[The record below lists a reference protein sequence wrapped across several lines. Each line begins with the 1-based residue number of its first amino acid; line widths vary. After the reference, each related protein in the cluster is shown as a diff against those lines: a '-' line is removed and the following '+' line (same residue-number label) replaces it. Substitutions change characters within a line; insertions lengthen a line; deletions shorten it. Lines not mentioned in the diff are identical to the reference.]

1 MELASK
7 KKKMDRKVVSEERG
21 KKWCE
26 RQKLG
31 WHLEKGGF
39 CKVKEIV
46 RISNWVVKLLVDA
59 KYLQMPKDFN
69 DIGVIMITELFLKLK
84 F

>member
-31 WHLEKGGF
+31 
-39 CKVKEIV
+39 
-46 RISNWVVKLLVDA
+46 
-59 KYLQMPKDFN
+59 
-69 DIGVIMITELFLKLK
+69 
-84 F
+84 